1 MEKTKNLLIRIGA
14 TVLTWVLIIVFLP
27 VIILLFIGA
36 VLYTPIDY
44 VKFKTS
50 IYQNDYPRKY
60 KWLCGRHEDN
70 KIYKAIKENGLPI
83 SYFKSCEDY
92 ELPGDFVYKDTVLD
106 FSMPFFFD
114 GEKETWL
121 YSEQSEV
128 HRDECECD
136 CSDKYLSV
144 EEAKSYLLEQFA
156 KRNTVI
162 KCTKI
167 VFFYEI
173 GFIKTVYGEKA
184 LATLREEDS
193 VILYKKRELAEK
205 LHQITYQKTR

>member
-1 MEKTKNLLIRIGA
+1 MKKTKNLLIGIGA
-14 TVLTWVLIIVFLP
+14 TALSWVVIIVFLP
-27 VIILLFIGA
+27 VIFLLFIGA
-36 VLYTPIDY
+36 ILYTPIDY

-50 IYQNDYPRKY
+50 IYQKDYPRKY

-70 KIYKAIKENGLPI
+70 KIYEAIKENALPI

-92 ELPGDFVYKDTVLD
+92 ELHGDFVYEDTILD
-106 FSMPFFFD
+106 FSTPFFYD
-114 GEKETWL
+114 DEKETWL

-128 HRDECECD
+128 HSDECEHECTD
-136 CSDKYLSV
+136 EYLSV
-144 EEAKSYLLEQFA
+144 EEAKNYLLEQFA

-173 GFIKTVYGEKA
+173 GFVKAVYGEKS
-184 LATLREEDS
+184 LAALREEDS
-193 VILYKKRELAEK
+193 VILYKKRELPERLQHFTK
-205 LHQITYQKTR
+205 